1 MDVINRLK
9 GDLYLKD
16 NDLFLL
22 YDIVKDEMC
31 SYFGKFLGSCFYVVF
46 TDGTNESGTEFSYNV
61 LRNLMDASLVPVN
74 ASILLLGRKR
84 SNYFLQAV
92 DAFMNS
98 HGYEYN
104 VSFTMGDSGT
114 DTCIVHRNGV
124 LERNGKRDLVFLF
137 QCLEKD
143 A

>member
-22 YDIVKDEMC
+22 YDVVKDELC

-92 DAFMNS
+92 ETFMNS

-104 VSFTMGDSGT
+104 VPFTMCDSGT

>member
-9 GDLYLKD
+9 DDLYLKD

-22 YDIVKDEMC
+22 YDIVKDELC

-104 VSFTMGDSGT
+104 VPFTMGDSGT
-114 DTCIVHRNGV
+114 DTCIVHRNGL
-124 LERNGKRDLVFLF
+124 LERNGKTDLVFLF
-137 QCLEKD
+137 QCLFAEE
-143 A
+143 

>member
-1 MDVINRLK
+1 MDVIDRLK

-92 DAFMNS
+92 ETFMNT
-98 HGYEYN
+98 HGYEFN
-104 VSFTMGDSGT
+104 VPFYPDGPNGKP
-114 DTCIVHRNGV
+114 CLIHRNGV

>member
-9 GDLYLKD
+9 DDLYLKD

-22 YDIVKDEMC
+22 YDVVKDELC

-74 ASILLLGRKR
+74 G
-84 SNYFLQAV
+84 
-92 DAFMNS
+92 
-98 HGYEYN
+98 N
-104 VSFTMGDSGT
+104 VPIIFCRRWT
-114 DTCIVHRNGV
+114 R
-124 LERNGKRDLVFLF
+124 L
-137 QCLEKD
+137 
-143 A
+143 

>member
-22 YDIVKDEMC
+22 YDIVKDELC

-74 ASILLLGRKR
+74 ASVLLLGRKR

-92 DAFMNS
+92 ETFMNT

-104 VSFTMGDSGT
+104 VPFTMGDSGT
-114 DTCIVHRNGV
+114 DTCVVHRNGV

-137 QCLEKD
+137 RCLEKD
-143 A
+143 V